1 MSGGA
6 NWKVYEA
13 TTSNGYDVKLF
24 HIIGDE
30 SGADFVDT
38 KGPILMIGGVYSD
51 ALDFIS
57 RDDDL

>member
-1 MSGGA
+1 M
-6 NWKVYEA
+6 
-13 TTSNGYDVKLF
+13 KLF